1 MYMSIVCEKCN
12 HVLSKTI
19 ITGHLIHEIAAFIT
33 KILPYLPKTKTVT
46 DDMAT
51 KIKNMGEDALVV
63 SANVIGIVCPICHKY
78 EYWTTP
84 ENIQKIKQ
92 LAVQKEAEK
101 VYKETEAKSLYS
113 KVKKIQISAR

>member
-63 SANVIGIVCPICHKY
+63 SANVILPG
-78 EYWTTP
+78 
-84 ENIQKIKQ
+84 KIK
-92 LAVQKEAEK
+92 LP
-101 VYKETEAKSLYS
+101 LYENC
-113 KVKKIQISAR
+113 QIYPELLMSIGKLLPV